1 MTDNIQRI
9 KRKHNPKKNAS
20 CGSCAKLLNEDVS
33 GNGVCDEFNIQV
45 NCTKKA
51 CCQHVQKRNTMKRTY
66 L

>member
-33 GNGVCDEFNIQV
+33 GNGVCDEWNYQV
-45 NCTKKA
+45 NCKQKG
-51 CCQHVQKRNTMKRTY
+51 CCKHKQKRKSQNRKF